1 MGVILYVLLAG
12 FLPFEENTMIALFLK
27 IKNADF
33 TYPSWFSREVRTL
46 LDKVLV
52 SDPTK
57 RLTLNELKHHQW
69 LVEGLA
75 CPDAP
80 GSNGH
85 DESHSNATEAV
96 EASRKEVAAAHA
108 KNPLPS
114 HNRTPPASQ
123 PSSPAKPTPP
133 DVVHKNDLTLSA
145 RTEALKSSILTASS
159 TSQSSPC
166 HSSGNDRQT
175 SSPSPSPRLA
185 DADADSDGN
194 SHTHTH
200 TAPTTTHSPKAT
212 AAAAA
217 SSVTATAP
225 TSTSTTESSAS
236 TATGA
241 AKTTAHGTEHTAV
254 KADVGTK
261 LKGKDEKE
269 KSKDGSAVQTNHQAC
284 CVIA

>member
-57 RLTLNELKHHQW
+57 RLTLNELKHHQL

-75 CPDAP
+75 SPDAP
-80 GSNGH
+80 GSAGH
-85 DESHSNATEAV
+85 DDSHSNATEAV

-114 HNRTPPASQ
+114 HNRTPPVSQ
-123 PSSPAKPTPP
+123 PPSPTKPPP
-133 DVVHKNDLTLSA
+133 SDVAHKNDLIKGAKADTIKNSVQ
-145 RTEALKSSILTASS
+145 TASS

-166 HSSGNDRQT
+166 HSSGNDRQS

-185 DADADSDGN
+185 ESEKP
-194 SHTHTH
+194 
-200 TAPTTTHSPKAT
+200 APT
-212 AAAAA
+212 AAATESKTPTTPPHSQKAVAA
-217 SSVTATAP
+217 PSVSAP
-225 TSTSTTESSAS
+225 TSASTT
-236 TATGA
+236 AT
-241 AKTTAHGTEHTAV
+241 HGPEHTAA
-254 KADVGTK
+254 KSDIATK
-261 LKGKDEKE
+261 QKGKEKE
-269 KSKDGSAVQTNHQAC
+269 KSKEGSTVKTNPQAC
-284 CVIA
+284 CSIA

>member
-33 TYPSWFSREVRTL
+33 TYPSWFSRDVRTL

-57 RLTLNELKHHQW
+57 RLTLNELKHHHW

-75 CPDAP
+75 SPDAP
-80 GSNGH
+80 GSTGH
-85 DESHSNATEAV
+85 DDSHSNATEAV

-123 PSSPAKPTPP
+123 PPSPTKPTSTST
-133 DVVHKNDLTLSA
+133 DAGHKSELTNGHNGAKVDAIKNLVP
-145 RTEALKSSILTASS
+145 TASS
-159 TSQSSPC
+159 TSQSSPN
-166 HSSGNDRQT
+166 HSSGNDRQ
-175 SSPSPSPRLA
+175 SSPSPSPRLTEP
-185 DADADSDGN
+185 DKPSMT
-194 SHTHTH
+194 S
-200 TAPTTTHSPKAT
+200 TTSTAT

-217 SSVTATAP
+217 AIDGKAQSIPTHGPKATAAGAVLASAP
-225 TSTSTTESSAS
+225 TSTSS
-236 TATGA
+236 TA
-241 AKTTAHGTEHTAV
+241 AHGPEHTAA
-254 KADVGTK
+254 KNDLATK
-261 LKGKDEKE
+261 QRGKEKEKGKDASTVK
-269 KSKDGSAVQTNHQAC
+269 TNHQAC
-284 CVIA
+284 CSIA

>member
-69 LVEGLA
+69 LVEGAA

-80 GSNGH
+80 GSVGH
-85 DESHSNATEAV
+85 DDSHSNATEAV

-114 HNRTPPASQ
+114 HNRTPPSSQ
-123 PSSPAKPTPP
+123 PASPSKPTPS
-133 DVVHKNDLTLSA
+133 DVAPKTEHINGTKTDTVKNSTQ
-145 RTEALKSSILTASS
+145 TASS
-159 TSQSSPC
+159 TSQSSPV
-166 HSSGNDRQT
+166 HSSGNDRPS

-185 DADADSDGN
+185 ETEKLALNTAVDGKAHPAHP
-194 SHTHTH
+194 S
-200 TAPTTTHSPKAT
+200 PTHSAKAT
-212 AAAAA
+212 AAAVQS
-217 SSVTATAP
+217 SSVSAP
-225 TSTSTTESSAS
+225 TSTST
-236 TATGA
+236 A
-241 AKTTAHGTEHTAV
+241 APEHTTT
-254 KADVGTK
+254 KSDVASK
-261 LKGKDEKE
+261 HKGKE
-269 KSKDGSAVQTNHQAC
+269 KDGSAIKPATQAC
-284 CVIA
+284 CSIA

>member
-69 LVEGLA
+69 LVEGAA

-80 GSNGH
+80 GSVGH
-85 DESHSNATEAV
+85 DDSHSNATEAV

-123 PSSPAKPTPP
+123 PASPGKPAQSDVAPKTEHVNSSKT
-133 DVVHKNDLTLSA
+133 DTVKTSVQ
-145 RTEALKSSILTASS
+145 TASS
-159 TSQSSPC
+159 TSQSSPA
-166 HSSGNDRQT
+166 HSAGNDRPS

-185 DADADSDGN
+185 ESEKLALNTVHDGKA
-194 SHTHTH
+194 H
-200 TAPTTTHSPKAT
+200 TAHGAPSPSHSGKAT
-212 AAAAA
+212 AAAVHAP
-217 SSVTATAP
+217 SVTAP
-225 TSTSTTESSAS
+225 TSTSTAAPEHT
-236 TATGA
+236 TAKSDMGGKHKGKEKDGA
-241 AKTTAHGTEHTAV
+241 AMKPAT
-254 KADVGTK
+254 
-261 LKGKDEKE
+261 
-269 KSKDGSAVQTNHQAC
+269 QAC
-284 CVIA
+284 CTIA